1 MVTATLGFAPAA
13 LRLTTGLVLALALGC
28 LLVQPA
34 RGQFPV
40 PGAGA
45 EEKKGGS
52 FTFNWAKINYWQF
65 EPKNAKGPL
74 PAIVVLHGIE
84 GLDAFANGGN
94 LPEDIAANY
103 KLVCKMVAEK
113 GYVVRLVH
121 YMQCNPIKAKQ
132 VPELQQQIKANL
144 LAPPGKVDPKIK
156 KLFETWMS
164 CVKGAVD
171 DLRDAKNPANGN
183 IDRDRVGVIGLSM
196 GGFVAMSLA
205 VTEPKF
211 APQAIVV
218 VCGGLPEQLHKKV
231 GKLPPI
237 LMICG
242 TKDDVVPISHTCKV
256 RNCLE
261 DKDCS
266 VTLVPF
272 PCYHMFLDGKV
283 DSKPK
288 PKLQLNMVLQAQNW
302 AEVFLSQHVKNA
314 PRKENPKN

>member
-1 MVTATLGFAPAA
+1 MLTPALGFARIA
-13 LRLTTGLVLALALGC
+13 LRSSTCLVLALALGS

-34 RGQFPV
+34 RGQF

-52 FTFNWAKINYWQF
+52 FTFKEAKINYWRF
-65 EPKNAKGPL
+65 EPKNAKGTL

-84 GLDAFANGGN
+84 GLDAFANSGN
-94 LPEDIAANY
+94 LPKDIADNY
-103 KLVCKMVAEK
+103 KLICKMVAEK
-113 GYVVRLVH
+113 GYAVRFVH
-121 YMQCNPIKAKQ
+121 YMQCEPIKANQ
-132 VPELQQQIKANL
+132 VPEFQEQIKANL

-156 KLFETWMS
+156 QLFKTWMS

-171 DLRDAKNPANGN
+171 DLRDAENPANGN

-211 APQAIVV
+211 DPQAIVV
-218 VCGGLPEQLHKKV
+218 VCGGLPEELHEKV
-231 GKLPPI
+231 SKLPPI

-242 TKDDVVPISHTCKV
+242 TKDDVVPFSHARKV
-256 RNCLE
+256 RNSLE

-288 PKLQLNMVLQAQNW
+288 PKLQLNMALQAQNW
-302 AEVFLSQHVKNA
+302 AEVFLSQHVQKA
-314 PRKENPKN
+314 PRK